1 MIQRLGMTHALS
13 WAAIGLAAAAL
24 VAAFAI
30 SAGLTLGAIDTAGRL
45 DWPGGAGTI
54 GYESPHGGPLLQ
66 PTLDDLKAAARRS
79 PEARNPTS
87 QLSGEDYYAARG
99 LGGWRLALWSAVAL
113 GCLTGYRLARCTSA
127 RGHPCG
133 LSPAGRSPSYSG
145 CSCAH

>member
-1 MIQRLGMTHALS
+1 MCARLMIQRLGMTHALS

-79 PEARNPTS
+79 PEARNPTW

-99 LGGWRLALWSAVAL
+99 LGGWGW
-113 GCLTGYRLARCTSA
+113 
-127 RGHPCG
+127 
-133 LSPAGRSPSYSG
+133 LSGRRSRSG
-145 CSCAH
+145 V